1 MVCDDCW
8 EFVDKPSDT
17 FVIGGGS
24 EEGGFNGVNSSI
36 TRNHPKFW
44 RNFGLE
50 DDPSTVNGTQH
61 PLN

>member
-24 EEGGFNGVNSSI
+24 EEGEVSTASI
-36 TRNHPKFW
+36 T
-44 RNFGLE
+44 
-50 DDPSTVNGTQH
+50 Q
-61 PLN
+61 